1 MPADPTNL
9 LRFLEVVEA
18 GSFSAAA
25 RKLEISRQAVQRSI
39 DALERDAGA
48 TLFERTTRRLRLTDL
63 GRRLVPPARAL
74 REAGHEVDALLSAAT
89 SHPRGRLRISG
100 PPLFADA
107 VLSRVI
113 PAFLARWPEVEVD
126 AQFESGRTDPL
137 RADLDL
143 TIRIGAAPP
152 EQGYAARVGEAPMIL
167 CAAPRYLETRGA
179 PERPHLLAAHD
190 LLAYGTG
197 PREWSFDGPQG
208 PVAVPAAARLTSNS
222 APVIVAACVAGL
234 GIARIPAMAVDAAR
248 ERGEVIEVLPA
259 WRLPAAQVWALYGH
273 RTATDPTL
281 LAFLDALRGSLPL
294 AMTERR
300 GLSG

>member
-107 VLSRVI
+107 VRWSDAPIDVRILDGVGHFMHLED
-113 PAFLARWPEVEVD
+113 PAGIHRLILDRLGEP
-126 AQFESGRTDPL
+126 RL
-137 RADLDL
+137 R
-143 TIRIGAAPP
+143 
-152 EQGYAARVGEAPMIL
+152 
-167 CAAPRYLETRGA
+167 
-179 PERPHLLAAHD
+179 
-190 LLAYGTG
+190 
-197 PREWSFDGPQG
+197 
-208 PVAVPAAARLTSNS
+208 
-222 APVIVAACVAGL
+222 
-234 GIARIPAMAVDAAR
+234 
-248 ERGEVIEVLPA
+248 
-259 WRLPAAQVWALYGH
+259 
-273 RTATDPTL
+273 
-281 LAFLDALRGSLPL
+281 
-294 AMTERR
+294 
-300 GLSG
+300 